1 MVKKGQMAKVSY
13 VGTFDDGT
21 VFDSTE
27 KHGDGK
33 TFDFIVGAGNVIPG
47 FENAVADM
55 EIGDSAMVTVEP
67 ADAYG
72 EYDFKKLQTEEIKN
86 VPGGEDLA
94 RHVGQVVYLQD
105 RGDYIPATIVS
116 AEDGKITV
124 DFNHPMAG
132 KRLNFAITLEDI
144 DENPVNP
151 HGPVTDPGKPAK
163 PGEKA

>member
-1 MVKKGQMAKVSY
+1 MVQKGQMAKVSY

-27 KHGDGK
+27 KQGGK
-33 TFDFIVGAGNVIPG
+33 TFDFIVGSGNVIPG
-47 FENAVADM
+47 FEKAVLDM
-55 EIGDSAMVTVEP
+55 EIGDSAMVTIEP

-72 EYDFKKLQTEEIKN
+72 EYDLSKLQTEKIED
-86 VPGGEDLA
+86 VPGAAELA
-94 RHVGQVVYLQD
+94 RHVGEVVYLQD
-105 RGDYIPATIVS
+105 RGDYIPATVVS
-116 AEDGKITV
+116 AENGNITV

-132 KRLNFAITLEDI
+132 KRLNFAITLEGV

-151 HGPVTDPGKPAK
+151 HGAVPEPGKPAK